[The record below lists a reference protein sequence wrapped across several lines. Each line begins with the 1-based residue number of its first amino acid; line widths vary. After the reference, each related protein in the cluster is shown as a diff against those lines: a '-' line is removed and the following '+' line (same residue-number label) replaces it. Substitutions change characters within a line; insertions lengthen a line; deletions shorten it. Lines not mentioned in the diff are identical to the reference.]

1 MFLFLSSIPNLP
13 LNSSQNLKI
22 IITKITQDVT
32 LFAGLAIKK
41 KKHKMAFWRRARL
54 D

>member
-22 IITKITQDVT
+22 IITKITQEMT
-32 LFAGLAIKK
+32 LFAGLAINKK
-41 KKHKMAFWRRARL
+41 KWHSGEEQ